1 MANVPQ
7 VERGGAERGRAGDS
21 NVVLMLSLYLILL
34 AFFILLNA
42 ISDFE
47 EARTR
52 QVIDSVNEAFYG
64 QLEPTNAPA
73 LLNGSPGLLPEAEAL
88 TNEVGSL
95 FESLVPAVR
104 STRTARTRAVHIEM
118 PSVAL
123 FRIGKDTLRPDR
135 QALIR
140 RMVKALLRR
149 SERDLVYKL
158 EFLHGVPAGGA
169 AGAARAQEVRR
180 ASGLVARLIDEGL
193 APETLSIGVL
203 PGRPG
208 RVEFV
213 LSVRDDPAESSA
225 PLSTGQEAP
234 R

>member
-1 MANVPQ
+1 MTGVAQ
-7 VERGGAERGRAGDS
+7 VEREGSGDS
-21 NVVLMLSLYLILL
+21 STVLILSLNLILL

-47 EARTR
+47 EARSR

-64 QLEPTNAPA
+64 QMEPTNAPA

-95 FESLVPAVR
+95 FESLVPALR
-104 STRTARTRAVHIEM
+104 STRTARTRAVHVEM

-123 FRIGKDTLRPDR
+123 FGIGKDSLRPGR
-135 QALIR
+135 EVLIR
-140 RMVKALLRR
+140 RLAKALLRR
-149 SERDLVYKL
+149 RARDLVYKL

-169 AGAARAQEVRR
+169 AGAGRTQEVRR
-180 ASGLVARLIDEGL
+180 TSSVAALLIKEGL
-193 APETLSIGVL
+193 APDIISIGVL
-203 PGRPG
+203 PGKPG

-213 LSVRDDPAESSA
+213 LSVRDDPAG
-225 PLSTGQEAP
+225 STEPVSDGLGAP

>member
-1 MANVPQ
+1 MAGVAQ
-7 VERGGAERGRAGDS
+7 VERERSGDS
-21 NVVLMLSLYLILL
+21 SIVLMLSLNLILL

-47 EARTR
+47 EARSR

-95 FESLVPAVR
+95 FDSLVPAIR
-104 STRTARTRAVHIEM
+104 STRTARTRAVHIEI

-123 FRIGKDTLRPDR
+123 FGIGKDSLRPGR
-135 QALIR
+135 EVLIR
-140 RMVKALLRR
+140 RLAKALLQR
-149 SERDLVYKL
+149 SARDLVYKL
-158 EFLHGVPAGGA
+158 EFLHGVPTGGA
-169 AGAARAQEVRR
+169 AGAGRTQEVRR
-180 ASGLVARLIDEGL
+180 ASSVAALLIKEGL
-193 APETLSIGVL
+193 APDILSIGVL
-203 PGRPG
+203 PGKPG

-213 LSVRDDPAESSA
+213 LSVRGDDAGSA
-225 PLSTGQEAP
+225 TPVSAAGQKAP